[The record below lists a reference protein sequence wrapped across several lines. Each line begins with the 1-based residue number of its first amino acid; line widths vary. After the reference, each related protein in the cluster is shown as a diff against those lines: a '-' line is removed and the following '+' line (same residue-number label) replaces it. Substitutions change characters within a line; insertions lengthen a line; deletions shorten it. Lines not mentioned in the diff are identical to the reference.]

1 MTIRPI
7 YYTAQNA
14 GVSVS
19 FINASS
25 DSFCRNACHLS
36 ITMLFVIQAAAE
48 PTKESSCRD
57 LFFISYIIPRHPN
70 GMPVIF

>member
-1 MTIRPI
+1 MTISLM
-7 YYTAQNA
+7 YYTTQKA

-19 FINASS
+19 FIRASS

-57 LFFISYIIPRHPN
+57 LFFISYIIQRHPN
-70 GMPVIF
+70 GIPVIF